1 MLKLLLLTIFLLLL
15 ILLYYKY
22 STLKYNFMCI
32 RYQNKAKINSF
43 VLNFLINTYN
53 ANIMLLE
60 YLSNDFIKELL
71 LQLRIPYKIIE
82 LLRIFLKEVNI
93 KIKKYLSKW

>member
-1 MLKLLLLTIFLLLL
+1 MIRILLIIMFLLLL

-32 RYQNKAKINSF
+32 KYQNKAKIN
-43 VLNFLINTYN
+43 NFIFTFLVNIYNTN
-53 ANIMLLE
+53 TMLLE

-71 LQLRIPYKIIE
+71 LQLRISYKVIE
-82 LLRIFLKEVNI
+82 LLKLFLKEVNI
-93 KIKKYLSKW
+93 KIKKYLIK

>member
-1 MLKLLLLTIFLLLL
+1 MIRLLLLIMFLLLL

-32 RYQNKAKINSF
+32 KYQNKTRIN
-43 VLNFLINTYN
+43 NFIFSSLINIYN
-53 ANIMLLE
+53 ANTMLLE

-71 LQLRIPYKIIE
+71 LQIKIPYKIIE
-82 LLRIFLKEVNI
+82 LLKIFLNEVNK
-93 KIKKYLSKW
+93 KIKQYLSK